1 MTVLFAMCF
10 SSLSM
15 FIASLLRTRDRM
27 MGIGQAITIPLFF
40 ASSAIYPLSLM
51 PQWLRAFALI
61 NPLTYVVDAL
71 TSDNIARV
79 CSESSPGHRR
89 RCLFATVLFM
99 TLASLAI
106 KRLIE

>member
-1 MTVLFAMCF
+1 
-10 SSLSM
+10 
-15 FIASLLRTRDRM
+15 M

-51 PQWLRAFALI
+51 PEWLRVFALG

-71 TSDNIARV
+71 RAIIL
-79 CSESSPGHRR
+79 PGYAAN
-89 RCLFATVLFM
+89 LLLDLAALLTATALFM